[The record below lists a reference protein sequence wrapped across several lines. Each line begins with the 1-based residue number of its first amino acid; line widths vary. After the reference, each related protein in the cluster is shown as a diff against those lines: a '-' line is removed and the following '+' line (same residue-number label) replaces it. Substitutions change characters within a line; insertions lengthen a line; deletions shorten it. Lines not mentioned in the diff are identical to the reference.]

1 LLKTKKRFFNK
12 DEEALRV
19 KVKIM
24 FTGKSCLKIIQAQ
37 KICSISRN
45 VLRESNKILRRNISI
60 KATKEQQEKLE
71 RELKFRKLN
80 GKNEQDD
87 GYDCWSFTD
96 RAGIVQALLLLRL
109 CRLYCS

>member
-1 LLKTKKRFFNK
+1 
-12 DEEALRV
+12 
-19 KVKIM
+19 M

-96 RAGIVQALLLLRL
+96 RAGGYCAGSTALEYCAGWEL
-109 CRLYCS
+109 CRL